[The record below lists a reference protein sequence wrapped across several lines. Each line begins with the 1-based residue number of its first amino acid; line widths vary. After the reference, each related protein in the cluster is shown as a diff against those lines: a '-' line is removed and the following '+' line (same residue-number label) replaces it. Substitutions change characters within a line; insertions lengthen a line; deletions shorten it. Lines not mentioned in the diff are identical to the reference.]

1 MVDNIKE
8 KESYEQAFY
17 NFEPQFIAHMTEQ
30 DIDYLMKFPNI
41 IHNRKKLEA
50 IVSQAKGY
58 LKIEKTMVVLVNFY
72 GLM

>member
-1 MVDNIKE
+1 MVDNIKK

-41 IHNRKKLEA
+41 IHNRK
-50 IVSQAKGY
+50 S
-58 LKIEKTMVVLVNFY
+58 
-72 GLM
+72 

>member
-41 IHNRKKLEA
+41 IHNQKVRSNCEPSEGIFK
-50 IVSQAKGY
+50 
-58 LKIEKTMVVLVNFY
+58 N
-72 GLM
+72 